1 MWNNNH
7 MRKKPRIKTSGVWKD
22 FKELPPG
29 EGQPRKLQCI
39 HCKKEYKHESSGPT
53 SHLARHLTKCPRKI
67 ANLARVNQQQLN
79 VVVHQNQQLESVNA
93 VETFKYNQT
102 KMREVVCHWIILE
115 EHPLCTAD
123 SDMFTYMMK
132 HANTLYQR
140 ISRAS
145 VTTNLFSTYEIF
157 KRKLHT
163 TLANVRRV
171 SLTTD
176 MWQSNQTIGYMVV
189 TCHFVDENWRLQKRL
204 LDFCAVPPPHSG
216 LVISDA
222 LHKCLVNWDLE
233 KKVWTITVDNATAND
248 VAMRTLKGTLT
259 YLDRLSL
266 DGDLFHVR
274 CCAHIMNILV
284 QCGLKEIEGI
294 IENVR
299 RSVKYISS
307 SESRVNIFRGLAQQL
322 QLPTKKLILDC
333 CTRWNS
339 TYHMLAAAL
348 ELKGVFPRYA
358 ERDSTYTWL
367 PSDEDWVKVSHVC
380 QFLEVF
386 SYVTTSISG
395 SSYPTTNIFLPELW
409 SIKRL
414 LKQTLESSITSMRT
428 MAMKMIEKFDKYW
441 GQCNLVVS
449 FAAVLDPTNKFTI
462 IDVMY
467 PDLYDSGESS
477 YYIGLVRE
485 KLTKLYDE
493 YATEFRAK
501 NNETP
506 TEQVRETTSATST
519 ANVQFKVLRGKAAFD
534 SIVQKQ
540 VSASAGKSE
549 LEKYLESDIFEAP
562 TGSEFDVIG
571 WWKEHSQ
578 QYKILSRMAIDILA
592 IPITSVASEAAFSAG
607 GRVIDSHRASLG
619 EQTVQAL
626 LCTQDWLR
634 NHYGPRKGTK
644 VDVLGGVWVS
654 KRMVQMKVCRF
665 GDADVVYFEML
676 LCYSHV

>member
-1 MWNNNH
+1 
-7 MRKKPRIKTSGVWKD
+7 
-22 FKELPPG
+22 
-29 EGQPRKLQCI
+29 
-39 HCKKEYKHESSGPT
+39 
-53 SHLARHLTKCPRKI
+53 
-67 ANLARVNQQQLN
+67 
-79 VVVHQNQQLESVNA
+79 
-93 VETFKYNQT
+93 
-102 KMREVVCHWIILE
+102 MREVMCHWIILE
-115 EHPLCTAD
+115 EQPLCTAD
-123 SDMFTYMMK
+123 NDMFTYMMK
-132 HANTLYQR
+132 HANPLYQK

-145 VTTNLFSTYEIF
+145 TTTDLFSTYELF
-157 KRKLHT
+157 KGKLKA

-189 TCHFVDENWRLQKRL
+189 TCHFVDEDWRLQKRI
-204 LDFCAVPPPHSG
+204 LDFCGVPPPHSG
-216 LVISDA
+216 PTVSDA
-222 LHKCLVNWDLE
+222 LHKCLVAWDLE
-233 KKVWTITVDNATAND
+233 KKVWTTTVDNAAYND
-248 VAMRTLKGTLT
+248 AAVRNLKGTLT

-274 CCAHIMNILV
+274 CCAHIINILV
-284 QCGLKEIEGI
+284 QCGLKEIEEI

-299 RSVKYISS
+299 RSVKHIYA
-307 SESRVNIFRGLAQQL
+307 SEGRVIIFREVAKQL
-322 QLPTKKLILDC
+322 ELPTKKLILDC

-348 ELKGVFPRYA
+348 ELKDVFPRYA
-358 ERDSTYTWL
+358 ERDATYTWL

-386 SYVTTSISG
+386 NYVTTLISG

-409 SIKRL
+409 TIKKL
-414 LKQTLESSITSMRT
+414 LKQTLESRIASMRT
-428 MAMKMIEKFDKYW
+428 MAVKMLEKFNKYW

-493 YATEFRAK
+493 YASEFKAK
-501 NNETP
+501 NIENENEP
-506 TEQVRETTSATST
+506 VHETTGTTSS

-534 SIVQKQ
+534 SIVENQ
-540 VSASAGKSE
+540 VSACSGKSE
-549 LEKYLESDIFEAP
+549 LDEYLESVIFKAP
-562 TGSEFDVIG
+562 KGMDFDVIG
-571 WWKEHSQ
+571 WWKEHSL
-578 QYKILSRMAIDILA
+578 QYKILSRMAVDILA

-619 EQTVQAL
+619 QKTVQAL
-626 LCTQDWLR
+626 LCSQDWLR
-634 NHYGPRKGTK
+634 NHYGPRKSRVGYQNGHWT
-644 VDVLGGVWVS
+644 
-654 KRMVQMKVCRF
+654 
-665 GDADVVYFEML
+665 
-676 LCYSHV
+676 